1 MRIQDTQPNVQSSL
15 AAAVE
20 STRQSD
26 AKATAA
32 ATARGRTVDE
42 VQLSAG
48 AQFASSTIADAKNSP
63 NVRPEV
69 VARAEALLAAGVLGK
84 DAGKLADTLIDAA
97 LNDSFHV

>member
-1 MRIQDTQPNVQSSL
+1 MRIQDTQSNVQSSL

-20 STRQSD
+20 ATRQRD
-26 AKATAA
+26 GKATAA
-32 ATARGRTVDE
+32 ATARGRSVDE

-84 DAGKLADTLIDAA
+84 DASKLADSLIDAA
-97 LNDSFHV
+97 LNDSLHV